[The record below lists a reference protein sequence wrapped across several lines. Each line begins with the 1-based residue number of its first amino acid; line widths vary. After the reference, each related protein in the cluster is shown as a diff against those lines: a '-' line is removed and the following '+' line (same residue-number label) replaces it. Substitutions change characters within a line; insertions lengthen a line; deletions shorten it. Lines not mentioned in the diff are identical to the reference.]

1 MGRQIPVASFRYP
14 ATICTFTLVFIQL
27 SLGCLPLPRPWSW
40 AKLYYYFRKLY
51 KNNNRSG
58 HGYGADQANGWP
70 SIMLPGIYLP
80 NNWIHTTPSPW
91 AACNQPTNQPLH
103 QPSSSAAI
111 LWFMMESKQMPEH
124 RGFSF
129 WNLEYDDGDDGLFM
143 QIACGVFPLAL
154 MDNWTC
160 EWVRG

>member
-1 MGRQIPVASFRYP
+1 MELTRPMDGHPLCCRAFICQTIEYIPPRLLGQL
-14 ATICTFTLVFIQL
+14 AT
-27 SLGCLPLPRPWSW
+27 
-40 AKLYYYFRKLY
+40 
-51 KNNNRSG
+51 
-58 HGYGADQANGWP
+58 
-70 SIMLPGIYLP
+70 
-80 NNWIHTTPSPW
+80 
-91 AACNQPTNQPLH
+91 NQPTNQPLH